1 MKEEY
6 RLIEI
11 EVINFE
17 NEDIII
23 CSDDDTEDITV

>member
-11 EVINFE
+11 EVIDFE

-23 CSDDDTEDITV
+23 CSDNTEDITV

>member
-23 CSDDDTEDITV
+23 CSDNTEDITV